1 MQPYWDSVLGVIGTR
16 QVHSVQSRGHRT
28 VLVAQVSTA
37 KKFRAEVFLDDESS
51 DSNISSRS
59 LDEISEDET
68 GINKTRIGTDSQ
80 NPDRIGFTKPGSDRN
95 GFTKPGSERIHKTRI
110 GLTKLHLVKYA

>member
-1 MQPYWDSVLGVIGTR
+1 MLRNKNVRFHISADKVKEESERMQPYWDSVLGVTGTR
-16 QVHSVQSRGHRT
+16 QVHSVRSTGHRT

-59 LDEISEDET
+59 MKCLRMT
-68 GINKTRIGTDSQ
+68 QLKV
-80 NPDRIGFTKPGSDRN
+80 
-95 GFTKPGSERIHKTRI
+95 
-110 GLTKLHLVKYA
+110 LM